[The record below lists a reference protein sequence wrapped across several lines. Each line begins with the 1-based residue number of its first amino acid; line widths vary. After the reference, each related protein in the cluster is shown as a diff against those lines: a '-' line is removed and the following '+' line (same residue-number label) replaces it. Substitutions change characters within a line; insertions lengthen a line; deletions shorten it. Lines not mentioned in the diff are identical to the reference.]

1 MPRLFENSQI
11 EKESI
16 DALDTLR
23 KWIEKYGPAYG
34 SLKPEIKIY
43 AKKPVRVVI
52 ERGAETITLEKDTP
66 L

>member
-1 MPRLFENSQI
+1 MPRLFENSQTK
-11 EKESI
+11 KENT

-23 KWIEKYGPAYG
+23 KWIEKYGPSYG

-43 AKKPVRVVI
+43 AKKAVRIII
-52 ERGAETITLEKDTP
+52 ERGAETITLEKETP